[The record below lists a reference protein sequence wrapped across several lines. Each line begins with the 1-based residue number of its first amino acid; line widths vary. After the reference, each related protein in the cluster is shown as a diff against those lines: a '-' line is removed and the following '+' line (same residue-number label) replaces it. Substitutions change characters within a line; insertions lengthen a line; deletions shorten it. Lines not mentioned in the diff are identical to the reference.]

1 MALQVVLVAGLTTL
15 GCSNVL
21 ALDAF
26 EDAEATSTTSSASA
40 TASSSGSG
48 GAGGAAASATSSD
61 ASTGTTGGGGAASTS
76 TGAGGD
82 GGSGGA
88 GPSDCA
94 GAVASGMYNA
104 CVDPSGRF
112 YWGLATIYA
121 SGSPLPDAQVAAG
134 EWSVSLWA
142 LGDPLNG
149 TTLTLVLESPGV
161 ARMDL
166 PAGLP
171 EGQCRTQADC
181 QDAGSCA
188 PPGSVACGG
197 ATGCNL
203 NGEPCEADATCGG
216 TPDAPQ
222 FCAQDPCCG
231 MGVCQPGCL
240 DDLECGLA
248 RSCAADGRCVAA
260 ACDEQAPCPDNFAC
274 MAGSCARKPCDGD
287 AACAGVCVLQQC
299 QESFGTCELPAP

>member
-1 MALQVVLVAGLTTL
+1 MALQLVVVAGLATL

-48 GAGGAAASATSSD
+48 GAGGAAASGTSSD
-61 ASTGTTGGGGAASTS
+61 ASTGAAGGGGAASTS
-76 TGAGGD
+76 TGAGGS
-82 GGSGGA
+82 GGAGGA

-94 GAVASGMYNA
+94 EAVASGLYNA

-121 SGSPLPDAQVAAG
+121 GGSPLPDAQVAAG
-134 EWSVSLWA
+134 EWGASLWA

-149 TTLTLVLESPGV
+149 TKLTLVLESPGV

-171 EGQCRTQADC
+171 EGLCPYHQGAQRHPLRVGSPERSGVYGLAG
-181 QDAGSCA
+181 DAS
-188 PPGSVACGG
+188 
-197 ATGCNL
+197 NK
-203 NGEPCEADATCGG
+203 
-216 TPDAPQ
+216 
-222 FCAQDPCCG
+222 
-231 MGVCQPGCL
+231 QPGLL
-240 DDLECGLA
+240 DSLPDQTGGNWGPTFAVARDSQGVYPAATLAHEDMVGAQGEC
-248 RSCAADGRCVAA
+248 S
-260 ACDEQAPCPDNFAC
+260 P
-274 MAGSCARKPCDGD
+274 
-287 AACAGVCVLQQC
+287 
-299 QESFGTCELPAP
+299 

>member
-1 MALQVVLVAGLTTL
+1 MQGCARGRAPVCSRSMRMTLVSIGLMLAGCGGGEKTSAT
-15 GCSNVL
+15 
-21 ALDAF
+21 
-26 EDAEATSTTSSASA
+26 EATSGATESGGASETGVTGGVSSGTHGSSGG
-40 TASSSGSG
+40 ASSSGG
-48 GAGGAAASATSSD
+48 E
-61 ASTGTTGGGGAASTS
+61 TT
-76 TGAGGD
+76 
-82 GGSGGA
+82 A
-88 GPSDCA
+88 GP
-94 GAVASGMYNA
+94 
-104 CVDPSGRF
+104 
-112 YWGLATIYA
+112 
-121 SGSPLPDAQVAAG
+121 
-134 EWSVSLWA
+134 
-142 LGDPLNG
+142 
-149 TTLTLVLESPGV
+149 
-161 ARMDL
+161 
-166 PAGLP
+166 P